1 MKKIYGIILGALV
14 FLLLPTAT
22 ASAQTQTVFVGGV
35 GEVPLEDVVRMERN
49 VGEHGK
55 INYQFF
61 SKDGEIQRCLQMNEV
76 ETKQMIGREKAQEEQ
91 QIVSAVL
98 RSRKI
103 KNVLQVMEPQE
114 LKLDND
120 ADGSSFTIFLNGHF
134 VVSAIQNIRLKGKH
148 DVKLVT
154 FNCAAGDVNYWTP
167 LIKTILNR
175 IELQ

>member
-1 MKKIYGIILGALV
+1 MRKIYGIILGALV
-14 FLLLPTAT
+14 FLLLPAAG
-22 ASAQTQTVFVGGV
+22 ASAQTVFVGSV
-35 GEVPLEDVVRMERN
+35 GEVTLEDAVRMERK

-55 INYQFF
+55 ITYQFF
-61 SKDGEIQRCLQMNEV
+61 GNDGEIQRCLQMNEV

-103 KNVLQVMEPQE
+103 KNVLQVTEPQE
-114 LKLDND
+114 LKLDGD
-120 ADGSSFTIFLNGHF
+120 ADGSSFTIFLNSHF
-134 VVSAIQNIRLKGKH
+134 AVSAIQNIRLKGKH

-167 LIKTILNR
+167 LVKTILNR